1 MKIEAA
7 GAGFSP
13 CGDRFVPEGYRAGL
27 DFEGQI
33 EQLARIEGLTGFP
46 LMYPLD
52 YTTPSRVRE
61 LMKKYNLPIGTVCP
75 DTYTKAEWKDGTLG
89 SRDAST
95 RKKIIKIIKESM
107 DFCNDINGADILLWL
122 AHDGYDYAF
131 EDDYRTR
138 WDYIVDGLREVT
150 AYRSDVKVTIEYK
163 AKEPR
168 IHQYISD
175 AGKSLLI
182 CEEINRPNLGV
193 VLDLGHSLQAGGN
206 PAESVALLD
215 RYKRLFHVHL
225 NDNYR
230 SWDDD
235 LLLGSVHFWE
245 TLEFFYWLNKI
256 GYDGWY
262 VIDIWPARVDG
273 LKALQESVRRTGYF
287 MELAKSLPYEE
298 IKKLQDENKTVD
310 ILELVREASL
320 KGL

>member
-13 CGDRFVPEGYRAGL
+13 CGDRFVPGGYRVGL
-27 DFEGQI
+27 DFEGQV
-33 EQLARIEGLTGFP
+33 EQLSKIEGLTGLP

-52 YTTPSRVRE
+52 YTSTSRLKE
-61 LMKKYNLPIGTVCP
+61 LVKKYNLQIGTICP
-75 DTYTKAEWKDGTLG
+75 DTYAKAEWKDGSLA
-89 SRDAST
+89 SRDASV
-95 RKKIIKIIKESM
+95 RKKIIKTIKESM
-107 DFCNDINGADILLWL
+107 DFCNDFNGDDILLWL

-131 EDDYRTR
+131 EDDYRVR
-138 WDYIVDGLREVT
+138 WDYIIDGLREVSS
-150 AYRSDVKVTIEYK
+150 YRKDVRVTIEYK

-168 IHQYISD
+168 IHQYVSN

-182 CEEINRPNLGV
+182 CEEINNPNLGV
-193 VLDLGHSLQAGGN
+193 VLDIGHSLQAGEN

-215 RYKRLFHVHL
+215 RYKRLFHIHL

-245 TLEFFYWLNKI
+245 TLEFFYWLDRV

-262 VIDIWPARVDG
+262 VIDIWPARIDG
-273 LKALQESVRRTGYF
+273 FKALQESVRRTQQL
-287 MELAKSLPYEE
+287 MQLAKSLPYDQL
-298 IKKLQDENKTVD
+298 KKMQDDNATMD
-310 ILELVREASL
+310 IMELLRKQIL
-320 KGL
+320 K